1 MMVAF
6 SVELTSKMS
15 LSCMVGVRLYATKY
29 LPGRESKGG
38 TSHICY
44 STSQVSATA
53 RHRYLLRHVTHGLRN
68 IAGICYSTSRMLLRS
83 HFGAVGA
90 GEILFRRISW

>member
-1 MMVAF
+1 
-6 SVELTSKMS
+6 MS

-53 RHRYLLRHVTHGLRN
+53 RHACYYALTLALSAQARSCSGESPGRVTRHVRTGGYQIKH
-68 IAGICYSTSRMLLRS
+68 I
-83 HFGAVGA
+83 
-90 GEILFRRISW
+90 